1 MPENDFSLEDRIL
14 CTDGACV
21 GVIGDNGC
29 CGVCGKVYDGDE
41 VVGGPEKKEEDAAVG
56 ETGETPMQSDSE
68 KETTFDP
75 DGRVNCPDDMCVGI
89 MGEDGKC
96 GVCGKSL

>member
-1 MPENDFSLEDRIL
+1 MSENDFSLEDRIL

-29 CGVCGKVYDGDE
+29 CGVCGKAYDGDE
-41 VVGGPEKKEEDAAVG
+41 VVGGSEKKEGDSEVG
-56 ETGETPMQSDSE
+56 ETDETLEQSDSE
-68 KETTFDP
+68 KEASCDP
-75 DGRVNCPDDMCVGI
+75 DERVNCPDDMCVGI
-89 MGEDGKC
+89 IGENGTC